1 MNRKVRVYDAKW
13 LSCSVIVKIQ
23 DNKRMKREYPDST
36 GDQFL
41 IPNSSY
47 KFSILIYLRIL

>member
-1 MNRKVRVYDAKW
+1 MNRKLRVYEAKW